1 MDGFSIDSYGRGFN
15 GQPPTLR
22 HCVLSI
28 HRQIHQHLLDLAWVG
43 LHKAKIAP
51 RSENQPFDAVLR
63 MLRGSTSA
71 DKLLVVCEGPTDEPV
86 VRGLLAQVA
95 DIPEVLFDFVG
106 GWPALVNKDPHAFL
120 RGAKE
125 AIVIM
130 DADNGRKLNKA
141 DRPYTQQ
148 AREQERR
155 LRAAGVEL
163 RVLLRYGIENYFPRH
178 ALEAVL
184 QRDLASY
191 LPVPETEAVTDHLP
205 FYSKGRNADVAS
217 NIDLERDLAGSDLHA
232 IIHEIA
238 ERARRLAQ
246 E

>member
-1 MDGFSIDSYGRGFN
+1 VINLITECLAQVDRPATAKLIPQQLDIT
-15 GQPPTLR
+15 PPAWR
-22 HCVLSI
+22 HYYQAKAI
-28 HRQIHQHLLDLAWVG
+28 EHERMARIERAHR
-43 LHKAKIAP
+43 
-51 RSENQPFDAVLR
+51 SPFDAVLR
-63 MLRGSTSA
+63 KLRGSTSA
-71 DKLLVVCEGPTDEPV
+71 DKLLVVCEGPTDNPV

-95 DIPEVLFDFVG
+95 DVPEVLFDFVG

-130 DADNGRKLNKA
+130 DGDNGRKLDKE

-148 AREQERR
+148 AKEQEKRFQ
-155 LRAAGVEL
+155 AAGVEL
-163 RVLLRYGIENYFPRH
+163 RILRRYGIENYFPRH

-191 LPVPETEAVTDHLP
+191 FPVPETEALTDHVP
-205 FYSKGRNADVAS
+205 FYSKGRNADVVS
-217 NIDLERDLAGSDLHA
+217 RIDLERDLAVTDLHT

-238 ERARRLAQ
+238 AKARRLIQ